1 MEKCVEV
8 GSSGIKGAWHM
19 VPAVPCPSTQ
29 EKKHLDVT
37 RLACSLTSRSS
48 WGGGGGKVLRVCGL
62 YCSCFRGTEGGAHG
76 TAGSGSLP
84 ASGLTVLGDIQFC
97 SCTYEDVS
105 LA

>member
-48 WGGGGGKVLRVCGL
+48 WGGGGGRCCGFAGCTVVALGGLKVALMVLQALEAC
-62 YCSCFRGTEGGAHG
+62 
-76 TAGSGSLP
+76 LP
-84 ASGLTVLGDIQFC
+84 
-97 SCTYEDVS
+97 